1 VISRRF
7 ALPLFAA
14 LVAANFFVAAA
25 PAVAPEVVGTP
36 VVVLP

>member
-1 VISRRF
+1 VIWRRF

-14 LVAANFFVAAA
+14 LVAANFFVEAA
-25 PAVAPEVVGTP
+25 PAP

>member
-1 VISRRF
+1 MISRRF

-14 LVAANFFVAAA
+14 LVAANFFVEAA
-25 PAVAPEVVGTP
+25 PAP